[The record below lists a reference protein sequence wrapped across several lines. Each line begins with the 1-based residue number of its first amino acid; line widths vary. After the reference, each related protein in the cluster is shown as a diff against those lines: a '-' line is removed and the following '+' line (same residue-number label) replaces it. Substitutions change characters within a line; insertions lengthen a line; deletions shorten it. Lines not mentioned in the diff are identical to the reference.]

1 MEFKRARND
10 KQRTVRMNQIV
21 DATLDL
27 YETLEYEEITLTAIS
42 EKLDFSRVNLYKYV
56 STKEDIFLLIIARDT
71 ETLMNDV
78 MNTFEKI
85 EHIRIEDFS
94 LQWTELLLRHKRLIE
109 LYAILNTVIVK
120 RASVDAFSQF
130 EISIHKS
137 FAKMDAPIMKLF
149 PELTLEHASLFIAFQ
164 MHYAMGLYPAT
175 VQSKRQEE
183 IKLSRK
189 IPHGTKD
196 FIDNFSKFLTIVLRG
211 LMDNHK

>member
-10 KQRTVRMNQIV
+10 KQKNVRVNQII
-21 DATLDL
+21 DATLEL

-42 EKLDFSRVNLYKYV
+42 EKLDFSRINLYKYV
-56 STKEDIFLLIIARDT
+56 STKEDIFLLILARDT
-71 ETLMNDV
+71 EALMNDV
-78 MNTFEKI
+78 INTLEEI
-85 EHIRIEDFS
+85 ERVSIEDFS
-94 LQWTELLLRHKRLIE
+94 LKWTEILLRHKRLIE
-109 LYAILNTVIVK
+109 LYSILNTVIVK

-130 EISIHKS
+130 ETSIHTS
-137 FAKMDAPIMKLF
+137 FAKMDSPILRLF
-149 PELTLEHASLFIAFQ
+149 PELTSEHASLFIAFQ

-211 LMDNHK
+211 LVEKP